1 MLATRPSRMTPLA
14 ASENRGAQLR
24 AAAGLPASVNRRT
37 MLTLA
42 AGFFA
47 ATGLSPFRAAADP
60 SPRRGGVLKFAVDAE
75 PPNYDCHG
83 NVSFAALHPIA
94 PHYSTLLKFDT
105 ANYPAVK
112 GDLADSWSV
121 SSDRL
126 TYTFKLRPNVVFHDG
141 SPLTSEDVRA
151 SYERIV
157 RPPAGVVSVRRVNY
171 AAIGAIDT
179 PDPLT
184 VMFHLKWPEAAMLEN
199 FASEWNSIYSAA
211 KLRQDPLFPLDH
223 IMGTGAF
230 TFVEHVKGD
239 HWTGR
244 RFDRYFDAVK
254 PYLDGYRAEFV
265 TGAKMIK
272 AFEDGRIMAD
282 FRFIAPNERDE
293 LTAARGD
300 QVAIYESPTLLNL
313 LVVFNSK
320 RAPYDDARV
329 RRGLSLA
336 IDRWGGA
343 QALSHKTVLKFVGG
357 LLRPGF
363 SMATPEAELDRL
375 PGYWRDPLASRV
387 EAKRLLAEAGVS
399 RLKIALTNRDLP
411 MPWVPGGDYVA
422 AAWRAIGLEV
432 EQQQLNLKNWTAVLD
447 AGKFDAAIDFA
458 GDYFDDP
465 TLQLTKYVSRDLS
478 PANYSSSTD
487 RYLDALYI
495 GQAVTPDLRRRAAI
509 VREFERHALTQ
520 AYTVP
525 LLWYN
530 RIVPTTQ
537 ELKGWNMTP
546 SQYIGQDLTD
556 VWLDERA

>member
-1 MLATRPSRMTPLA
+1 
-14 ASENRGAQLR
+14 
-24 AAAGLPASVNRRT
+24 
-37 MLTLA
+37 
-42 AGFFA
+42 
-47 ATGLSPFRAAADP
+47 
-60 SPRRGGVLKFAVDAE
+60 VLKFAVDAE

-83 NVSFAALHPIA
+83 NASFATLHPIA

-105 ANYPAVK
+105 TNYPAVQ
-112 GDLADSWSV
+112 GDLAQSWSV
-121 SSDRL
+121 SGDRL

-157 RPPAGVVSVRRVNY
+157 RPAPGVVSVRRVNY

-184 VMFHLKWPEAAMLEN
+184 VIFHLKWPEAAMLEN

-211 KLRQDPLFPLDH
+211 KLRQDPLFPLNH
-223 IMGTGAF
+223 VMGSGAF
-230 TFVEHVKGD
+230 MFVEHVKGD

-244 RFDRYFDAVK
+244 RFDRYFDPGK

-265 TGAKMIK
+265 TGARMIK

-313 LVVFNSK
+313 LVVFNTK
-320 RAPYDDARV
+320 RAPYDDVRV
-329 RRGLSLA
+329 RRALSLA

-343 QALSHKTVLKFVGG
+343 EALSHKTVLKFVGG

-363 SMATPEAELDRL
+363 GMATPEAELDRL
-375 PGYWRDPLASRV
+375 PGYWRDAAASRA
-387 EAKRLLAEAGVS
+387 EAKRLLAEAGAS

-422 AAWRAIGLEV
+422 AAWRALGLEV
-432 EQQQLNLKNWTAVLD
+432 DQSQLNLKDWTAALA
-447 AGKFDAAIDFA
+447 AGKFDAAIDFT

-495 GQAVTPDLRRRAAI
+495 GQALAADLRRRAAI
-509 VREFERHALTQ
+509 VRAFEQHALAQ

-537 ELKGWNMTP
+537 DVRGWNMTP

-556 VWLDERA
+556 VWLDQRG